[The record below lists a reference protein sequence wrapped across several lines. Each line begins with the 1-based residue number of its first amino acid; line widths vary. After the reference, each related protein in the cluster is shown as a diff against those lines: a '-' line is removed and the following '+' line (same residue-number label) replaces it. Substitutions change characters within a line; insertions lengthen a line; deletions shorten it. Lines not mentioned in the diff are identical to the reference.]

1 MEQTRR
7 GLVNLKLLSKLRLR
21 HSLCRSVGQSQEL
34 THIGQ
39 TKPLPLARLSSA
51 LPFTQYH
58 LRDFGSATNP
68 PRRQVRWTYSFNE
81 SA

>member
-34 THIGQ
+34 
-39 TKPLPLARLSSA
+39 
-51 LPFTQYH
+51 
-58 LRDFGSATNP
+58 
-68 PRRQVRWTYSFNE
+68 
-81 SA
+81 